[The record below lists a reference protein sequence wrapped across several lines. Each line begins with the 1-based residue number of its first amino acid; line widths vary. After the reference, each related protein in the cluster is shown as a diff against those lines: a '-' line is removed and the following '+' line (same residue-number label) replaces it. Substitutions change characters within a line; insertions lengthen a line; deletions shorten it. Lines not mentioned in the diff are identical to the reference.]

1 MDYKKITHEQLF
13 SGEVK
18 YTLEDFER
26 DFRKDAIKS
35 WGKKKLDKKHK
46 NGNTLYQGILF
57 IVVFT
62 SQKKSPKEINE
73 LLLGKSTKELEES
86 LETIID
92 MYKKEIYILEGLQMN
107 MFLEN
112 IKKYRASDS
121 LNLMLLNT
129 NFRKWFIRA
138 MEDKRW

>member
-1 MDYKKITHEQLF
+1 MDYKNITHEQLF

-26 DFRKDAIKS
+26 DFRKDTIKS
-35 WGKKKLDKKHK
+35 WGRKKLDKKHK
-46 NGNTLYQGILF
+46 NGNTLYQGLLLI
-57 IVVFT
+57 IVFT
-62 SQKKSPKEINE
+62 SQKKYPKEINE

-86 LETIID
+86 LETIVD
-92 MYKKEIYILEGLQMN
+92 MYEKEIYILEGLQMN

-112 IKKYRASDS
+112 INKYRASDS
-121 LNLMLLNT
+121 LNLMLLNA
-129 NFRKWFIRA
+129 NFRKWFIKA